1 MVVSRQRSCFIYQFI
16 LDTQNALARRTNE
29 IECSIGSDV
38 SNPIEGLVSV
48 SNGYIVVQR
57 SPPIVKGPYSDL
69 QLAKNELKEI
79 AKNGKS
85 RMMLEIIDGAIQVEY
100 DQVHNIDG
108 SDQIPAN
115 GFAKHW
121 SDWYDILG
129 MIEIAKQ
136 HLILHKKNFSGKNTN
151 HPLHSA
157 PKGGQK

>member
-1 MVVSRQRSCFIYQFI
+1 MTVSKQESCFIYQYI

-38 SNPIEGLVSV
+38 SHPIEGLASTLR
-48 SNGYIVVQR
+48 GYIVVQR

-69 QLAKNELKEI
+69 QSSKNELKEI

-108 SDQIPAN
+108 RDQIAAN
-115 GFAKHW
+115 GFDKHW
-121 SDWYDILG
+121 SDWHDILG
-129 MIEIAKQ
+129 MIEIAQQ
-136 HLILHKKNFSGKNTN
+136 HLMLHRKNFSGKNTN
-151 HPLHSA
+151 HFTASQILT
-157 PKGGQK
+157 